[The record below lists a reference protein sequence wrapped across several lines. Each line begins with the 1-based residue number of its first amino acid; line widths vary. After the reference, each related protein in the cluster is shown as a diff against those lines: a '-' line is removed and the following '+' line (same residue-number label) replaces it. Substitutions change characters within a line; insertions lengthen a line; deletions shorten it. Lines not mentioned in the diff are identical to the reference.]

1 MLTVPSSV
9 GFNEGVD
16 ICNRTRNMQ
25 KVTICGLLNKLHI
38 TCKIMDYAVM

>member
-16 ICNRTRNMQ
+16 ICNRMRNMQ
-25 KVTICGLLNKLHI
+25 KGTIYGLLNKLNI
-38 TCKIMDYAVM
+38 TCKILEDAVI